1 MSEAEGAE
9 GPRQPTEE
17 EMRAALEAE
26 LKKVT
31 VDDVLLQTAVSL
43 VNLGGRR
50 AGLTPGSED
59 ERDLAQVQAA
69 IDAVQAILPV
79 LERRGRQEVRPIRD
93 ALAQLQLAYAQQARA
108 SAPEEPSKA
117 QEPPAREGPG
127 PAQRSGR
134 LWVPGQ

>member
-1 MSEAEGAE
+1 MTE
-9 GPRQPTEE
+9 RQPSEE

-43 VNLGGRR
+43 INLGGRR
-50 AGLTPGSED
+50 AGLTPGTED
-59 ERDLAQVQAA
+59 ERDLDQVEAA

-79 LERRGRQEVRPIRD
+79 LERRGRDEVRPIRD
-93 ALAQLQLAYAQQARA
+93 ALAQLQLAYARQRQPSE
-108 SAPEEPSKA
+108 SAEK
-117 QEPPAREGPG
+117 EPPPEGKG

-134 LWVPGQ
+134 LWVPGE